1 MSLAVSVDPS
11 CPICRSTGS
20 RWVAESHN
28 LKVARCLQCGHG
40 FVWPVP
46 SAAFIESIYRE
57 KSYYEGADDSIGF
70 RDYAS
75 LEPARA
81 RMFNRHLDRLEAQ
94 VAVGR
99 ILDVG
104 CANGDFL
111 GAARQRGW
119 EVYGADPSAARAE
132 VEARGIKLVGT
143 TVHDADVR
151 DGTLDAITFWDV
163 LEHVTDPIADL
174 TRARELLKPDG
185 VLALTVP
192 DSSNLLARISG
203 RRWFGY
209 RTAGEHLQFYTAS
222 SLARALEKAG
232 FAVRIRQPATWSC
245 TLGFLADR
253 FGLYLGAPGK
263 LAQRVLS
270 SPVLAARV
278 VDVPQIN
285 QLAVAVPASVLV
297 RA

>member
-11 CPICRSTGS
+11 CPICHSTSS
-20 RWVAESHN
+20 RWVAESHS
-28 LKVARCLQCGHG
+28 LKVARCLECGHG

-46 SAAFIESIYRE
+46 SAEFIESIYRE
-57 KSYYEGADDSIGF
+57 KSYYEGAHDSIGF

-94 VAVGR
+94 VVVGR

-111 GAARQRGW
+111 NVARQRGW

-151 DGTLDAITFWDV
+151 EGTLDAITFWDV

-174 TRARELLKPDG
+174 NRARELLKPDG

-222 SLARALEKAG
+222 SLTTALEKAG
-232 FAVRIRQPATWSC
+232 FAVRVRRPTTWSC

-263 LAQRVLS
+263 LARRVLS
-270 SPVLAARV
+270 SPALAARV

-285 QLAVAVPASVLV
+285 QLAVGVPASVLV